1 MNKETALKR
10 INPAFLKGICH
21 RGLHNDRFSEN
32 GLKAFE
38 NAIKEKM
45 PIELDVHI
53 TSDNKLVV
61 FHDSNM
67 KRMTGKDGIIEKLTL
82 DEIRTNYRL
91 LDGEMIPTLK
101 EVLKLNNERVPMVV
115 EMKVYKSN
123 HKRLARAVKLT
134 LAKYIKNKDNVI
146 LISFDPRSLFY
157 FRKSGYIR
165 QLLISYSHSFMFI
178 FRHFFEGI
186 DYDSRLMNRRA
197 FRRYSKHHLT
207 NLWTVDSKEAI
218 SLALPYTD
226 IITFEHVNPKHIKKR
241 LLHKNSKYIFKPF
254 SEWNRK
260 YITLRADESK

>member
-38 NAIKEKM
+38 NAIKENM

-91 LDGEMIPTLK
+91 LDGEMIPTFR

-146 LISFDPRSLFY
+146 LISFDPRPLFY

-165 QLLISYSHSFMFI
+165 QLLISYSQSFMFI
-178 FRHFFEGI
+178 FSHFFEGI
-186 DYDSRLMNRRA
+186 DYDSRLMNRKA
-197 FRRYSKHHLT
+197 FRRYSEHHLT

-241 LLHKNSKYIFKPF
+241 LLRKNSKYIFKPF